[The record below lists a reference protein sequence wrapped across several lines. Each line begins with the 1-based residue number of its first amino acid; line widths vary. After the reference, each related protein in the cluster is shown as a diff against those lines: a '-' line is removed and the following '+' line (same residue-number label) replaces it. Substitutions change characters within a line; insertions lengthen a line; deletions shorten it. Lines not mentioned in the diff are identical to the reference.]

1 MFCYALL
8 AFLFF
13 FFFGTAWMGS
23 GIMTAIHMCIYYVFD
38 TCFVV
43 RDSSF
48 RLGQLVGYGNAHDEC
63 HTTGTVV
70 FIG

>member
-1 MFCYALL
+1 
-8 AFLFF
+8 
-13 FFFGTAWMGS
+13 MGS

-48 RLGQLVGYGNAHDEC
+48 RLGQLVGYGNALDEC
-63 HTTGTVV
+63 RTTGTMV
-70 FIG
+70 FMG